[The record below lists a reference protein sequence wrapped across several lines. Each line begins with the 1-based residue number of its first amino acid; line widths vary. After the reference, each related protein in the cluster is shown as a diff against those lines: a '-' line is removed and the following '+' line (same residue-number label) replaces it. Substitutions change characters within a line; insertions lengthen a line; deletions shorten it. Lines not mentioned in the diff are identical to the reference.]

1 MSLDLAIATDTVDEV
16 WDTAI
21 LPALHDYIAIPN
33 VSPAFDPGWAEAGH
47 MDQAVELARRWC
59 KSRPISHMT
68 VEVVR
73 LEGRTPVLLVEV
85 PPAGTSSVADHD
97 PHDTVLLYGH
107 LDKQPPM
114 EGWREGLGPWSPVLV
129 DGRLYGRGGADDGYA
144 VFAALTALDAV
155 RSAGGAHSRAV
166 VLIECSEESGSPDL
180 PAYVDHLADR
190 IGTPSLVVC
199 LDSGCATYDRLWV
212 TTSLRGNL
220 IGELRVDV
228 LTEGVHSGGAGGIV
242 PSSFRVLR
250 RLLGRVED
258 DATGHILLPEL
269 HSDIPEE
276 RMEAIKS
283 TAPELASSLERF
295 PWAGTTT
302 SPDPSPEQRMVA
314 STWEPC
320 LAVTGMDGIPP
331 GSRAGNVLRP
341 FTAAT
346 LSFRLPPTVDAAVAA
361 EALVQTFE
369 ADPPHGAEVHFTVSS
384 AESGWDAPPTASW
397 LSDAVDAAS
406 TAAFGLPARAMGEG
420 GTIPFM
426 GMLGK
431 RFPDA
436 QFLVTGVLGP
446 ESNAHGPNEF
456 LDVATARRIT
466 TCLATVLD
474 AHARR

>member
-1 MSLDLAIATDTVDEV
+1 
-16 WDTAI
+16 
-21 LPALHDYIAIPN
+21 
-33 VSPAFDPGWAEAGH
+33 

-97 PHDTVLLYGH
+97 PDDTVLLYGH

-114 EGWREGLGPWSPVLV
+114 EGWREGLGPWSPVLA

-144 VFAALTALDAV
+144 VFASLTALDAV

-180 PAYVDHLADR
+180 PAYVDHLASR
-190 IGTPSLVVC
+190 IGKPSLVVC
-199 LDSGCATYDRLWV
+199 LDSGCATYDRLWL

-283 TAPELASSLERF
+283 TAPELASTLERF

>member
-1 MSLDLAIATDTVDEV
+1 
-16 WDTAI
+16 
-21 LPALHDYIAIPN
+21 
-33 VSPAFDPGWAEAGH
+33 
-47 MDQAVELARRWC
+47 
-59 KSRPISHMT
+59 
-68 VEVVR
+68 
-73 LEGRTPVLLVEV
+73 
-85 PPAGTSSVADHD
+85 
-97 PHDTVLLYGH
+97 VLLYGH

-114 EGWREGLGPWSPVLV
+114 EGWRDGLGPWSPKLV

-144 VFAALTALDAV
+144 VFASLTALDAV

-258 DATGHILLPEL
+258 DATGHILVPEL
-269 HSDIPEE
+269 HSEIPEE
-276 RMEAIKS
+276 RMEDIKR
-283 TAPELASSLERF
+283 TAPELASSLNQF

-302 SPDPSPEQRMVA
+302 SPDPSPERRMVA
-314 STWEPC
+314 ATWEPC

-331 GSRAGNVLRP
+331 GATAGNVLRP

-346 LSFRLPPTVDAAVAA
+346 VSFRLPPNVDAAVATD
-361 EALVQTFE
+361 ALVRTLE

-384 AESGWDAPPTASW
+384 AESGWDAPPTAAW

-406 TAAFGLPARAMGEG
+406 TAAFGLDARSMGEG

-426 GMLGK
+426 GMLGE

-466 TCLATVLD
+466 ACIATVLD